1 MSPTNRLSAYL
12 PFASRFQLPAIGS
25 ISGSSSEVDLEV
37 TGNSFAQAIDAI
49 AEDVRRVGPM
59 KIFAIW
65 RPRRNYRRELAR
77 LLIVGPHMIAD
88 IGLTGD
94 SARKEIARPF
104 WRPRTDV
111 S

>member
-1 MSPTNRLSAYL
+1 MSPTNRLSVYL
-12 PFASRFQLPAIGS
+12 PFASRTQLPAIGS

-37 TGNSFAQAIDAI
+37 RENSFAQAIDAI
-49 AEDVRRVGPM
+49 VEDVRREGPM

-65 RPRRNYRRELAR
+65 RARRHYRRELAR

-88 IGLTGD
+88 IGLTAD
-94 SARKEIARPF
+94 NAREEIARPF
-104 WRPRTDV
+104 WCSMTDV

>member
-1 MSPTNRLSAYL
+1 MSPTNRLSVYL

-25 ISGSSSEVDLEV
+25 VSGSSSEVDLQV
-37 TGNSFAQAIDAI
+37 TVNSFAQAIAAI
-49 AEDVRRVGPM
+49 AEDVRREGLV

-65 RPRRNYRRELAR
+65 RARRNYRRELAR

-88 IGLTGD
+88 IGLTAD
-94 SARKEIARPF
+94 NTREEIARPF
-104 WRPRTDV
+104 WRSTTVV

>member
-1 MSPTNRLSAYL
+1 MSPTNRLSVYL

-25 ISGSSSEVDLEV
+25 ISGSASEVDLKV
-37 TGNSFAQAIDAI
+37 TGNSFAQAIVGI
-49 AEDVRRVGPM
+49 AEDVRREGPM

-65 RPRRNYRRELAR
+65 QARRHYRRELAR

-88 IGLTGD
+88 IGLTTD
-94 SARKEIARPF
+94 NARDEIARPF
-104 WRPRTDV
+104 WRSRTDV